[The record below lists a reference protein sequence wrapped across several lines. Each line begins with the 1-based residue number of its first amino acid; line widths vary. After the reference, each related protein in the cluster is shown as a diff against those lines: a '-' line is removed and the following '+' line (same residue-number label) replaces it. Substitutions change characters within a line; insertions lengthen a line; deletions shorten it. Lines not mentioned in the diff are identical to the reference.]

1 MLRWIVVP
9 SKHHE
14 LLVNGKTS
22 HPRRLESSTQ
32 SQSADY
38 SGGERMALSFSSLCC
53 QIMQVL
59 AV

>member
-1 MLRWIVVP
+1 MP

-14 LLVNGKTS
+14 LLANGKTS
-22 HPRRLESSTQ
+22 HPGRLESSTQ

-38 SGGERMALSFSSLCC
+38 SGGERMALSFSS
-53 QIMQVL
+53 QIMQIL